1 MRALIVDDESLARA
15 NLRHAMA
22 EAADCEVVGE
32 CASAAS
38 ARLAIVELGIDVVF
52 LDIQMPGESGLAL
65 ARELVSMPLPPLIVF
80 VTAYDEYAIEAFE
93 VHALD
98 YLLKPFDD
106 ERLGMTLQRVNELL
120 EMRQRKPWTDAIE
133 DAVLAVENARGSGT
147 RSRLTRICVR
157 SVGHIESIRLE
168 DVRWISSAGNYIELH
183 MDDRNRLHRSALARF
198 ERHLDP
204 AEFLRVHRTAL
215 VRRASIRALKVTGDG
230 TYELTLDSDEKIAVS
245 ERHVADV
252 RAELATR

>member
-1 MRALIVDDESLARA
+1 MRALIVDDETLARA
-15 NLRHAMA
+15 NLRHAIA
-22 EAADCEVVGE
+22 EATEWEVVGE

-38 ARLAIVELGIDVVF
+38 ARLAIEELDIDVVF
-52 LDIQMPGESGLAL
+52 LDIQMPGESGLTL
-65 ARELVSMPLPPLIVF
+65 ARDLVSKTSPPIIVF

-106 ERLGMTLQRVNELL
+106 ERLGMTLQRASELVQL
-120 EMRQRKPWTDAIE
+120 RQRKPWSDAVE
-133 DAVLAVENARGSGT
+133 DAVLSVENARENRSG
-147 RSRLTRICVR
+147 SRLTRICVR
-157 SVGHIESIRLE
+157 SVGHIETVKLD

-183 MDDRNRLHRSALARF
+183 MDDRNRLHRSALAQF

-204 AEFLRVHRTAL
+204 TEFLRVHRTAL

-230 TYELTLDSDEKIAVS
+230 TYELTLDSGEKVAVS
-245 ERHVADV
+245 ERHVGDV
-252 RAELATR
+252 RAELSTH